1 MEIKELFRQNIPRAI
16 LIIFLFV
23 LYTLGGT
30 FNEYL
35 FKYALNDITAG
46 NLTGYVQWQAI
57 ELALALLVAL
67 LLPVATQT
75 MTRQVQNYIHQIRK
89 DLTHHYYAGGDEK
102 VSKMQNELTANL
114 KLLDNDY
121 ATPWIDILSAVLQ
134 IVFGVALLISMNWL
148 LLLFTAILAVVTLLL
163 PKIMEKKTSA
173 AMKEV
178 NVKNEKLLNTIE
190 HWLGGLQELRRYTA
204 YARLSRELHKASHSY
219 VDANKQSY
227 KYRNISYIINTFGNA
242 IAQIG
247 MSALAGFL
255 FIFHQ
260 ISFGDWAVA
269 GSFAFLIFSSIFN
282 MTSAIT
288 RVKSTKE
295 LREQTFLLRKKIKD
309 ESENKQPAYGIT
321 VSNLSA
327 KYENGEQISYPDFS
341 IKPGAK
347 VLLTGDSGTGKSTL
361 FKLLLGKMKPES
373 GEIKFTDQ
381 AGNLIPFAEAK
392 VGYLPQDPIVFPASI
407 SDNITMFNEKLAD
420 KVEAAVS
427 GMQLAPDLAK
437 MPNGVQTVID
447 VKNENISG
455 GQRQKVVLAR
465 SAIHDQP
472 FVLMDEVTSA
482 IDRAGSEK
490 IIDNLLHSNRT
501 ILMIA
506 HNLSPEVKA
515 KFDQEIKLTRTRKEA
530 NR

>member
-30 FNEYL
+30 VNEYL

-57 ELALALLVAL
+57 ELALELLVAL

-173 AMKEV
+173 AVKEV

-227 KYRNISYIINTFGNA
+227 KYRSISYIINTFGNA

-309 ESENKQPAYGIT
+309 ESENKQLAYGIT

-420 KVEAAVS
+420 KVETVVS

-465 SAIHDQP
+465 SVIHDQP
-472 FVLMDEVTSA
+472 FVLMDEVTILQA
-482 IDRAGSEK
+482 INDLVLFDSYCT
-490 IIDNLLHSNRT
+490 NLR
-501 ILMIA
+501 ILLA
-506 HNLSPEVKA
+506 PS
-515 KFDQEIKLTRTRKEA
+515 
-530 NR
+530 

>member
-1 MEIKELFRQNIPRAI
+1 
-16 LIIFLFV
+16 
-23 LYTLGGT
+23 
-30 FNEYL
+30 
-35 FKYALNDITAG
+35 
-46 NLTGYVQWQAI
+46 
-57 ELALALLVAL
+57 
-67 LLPVATQT
+67 
-75 MTRQVQNYIHQIRK
+75 
-89 DLTHHYYAGGDEK
+89 
-102 VSKMQNELTANL
+102 
-114 KLLDNDY
+114 
-121 ATPWIDILSAVLQ
+121 
-134 IVFGVALLISMNWL
+134 
-148 LLLFTAILAVVTLLL
+148 
-163 PKIMEKKTSA
+163 
-173 AMKEV
+173 
-178 NVKNEKLLNTIE
+178 
-190 HWLGGLQELRRYTA
+190 
-204 YARLSRELHKASHSY
+204 
-219 VDANKQSY
+219 
-227 KYRNISYIINTFGNA
+227 
-242 IAQIG
+242 
-247 MSALAGFL
+247 
-255 FIFHQ
+255 
-260 ISFGDWAVA
+260 
-269 GSFAFLIFSSIFN
+269 
-282 MTSAIT
+282 
-288 RVKSTKE
+288 
-295 LREQTFLLRKKIKD
+295 
-309 ESENKQPAYGIT
+309 YGIT

-490 IIDNLLHSNRT
+490 IIDNLLHSNQTDRK
-501 ILMIA
+501 
-506 HNLSPEVKA
+506 S
-515 KFDQEIKLTRTRKEA
+515 TR
-530 NR
+530 